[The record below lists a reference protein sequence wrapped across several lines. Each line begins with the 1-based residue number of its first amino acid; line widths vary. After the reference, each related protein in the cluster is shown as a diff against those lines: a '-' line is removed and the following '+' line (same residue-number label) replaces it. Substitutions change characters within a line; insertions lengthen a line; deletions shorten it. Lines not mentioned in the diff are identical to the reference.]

1 MVYVKSEKIRSLS
14 TFYSL
19 PKRQQMTVML
29 LFAHM
34 KQTDIAEKVKVAP
47 QTISAWKSTE
57 KFVRAQN
64 EYNQYMLHDL
74 VSEAILTMRD
84 LLSARSEMVRYN
96 AAQYIIDKASL
107 DNLEIDDI
115 QDEDDGFMEAIN
127 EAAKSAWSDNNEE
140 D

>member
-1 MVYVKSEKIRSLS
+1 MVYVKSKKIRSLS

-19 PKRQQMTVML
+19 PKKQQMAVML
-29 LFAHM
+29 LFARM
-34 KQTDIAEKVKVAP
+34 KQTDIAEKIKVAP

-57 KFVRAQN
+57 KFARAQN

-115 QDEDDGFMEAIN
+115 EDEDDGFMEAIN

>member
-1 MVYVKSEKIRSLS
+1 MVYVKSEKIRSLR

-19 PKRQQMTVML
+19 PKKQQMAVML
-29 LFAHM
+29 LFARM
-34 KQTDIAEKVKVAP
+34 KQTDIAEKIKVAP

-57 KFVRAQN
+57 KFARAQN

-84 LLSARSEMVRYN
+84 LLGARSEMVRYN

>member
-1 MVYVKSEKIRSLS
+1 
-14 TFYSL
+14 
-19 PKRQQMTVML
+19 ML
-29 LFAHM
+29 LFARM
-34 KQTDIAEKVKVAP
+34 KQTDIAEKIKVAP

-57 KFVRAQN
+57 KFARAQN

-74 VSEAILTMRD
+74 VSEAILTMRY

-115 QDEDDGFMEAIN
+115 EDEDDGFMEAIN